1 MDIDKV
7 LDKKP
12 KTQKAQIDTIWTLL
26 SNHVITELKL
36 GKRERRFMMAG
47 LALTL
52 ALQGILIGLVAL
64 AL

>member
-52 ALQGILIGLVAL
+52 ALQGVLIGLVAL